1 MLVFTPSLIQIGVI
15 SHTSVMGMLIPG
27 VSGPKSLIGCS
38 FAYIHQN
45 HANVE
50 LQELVKDIFLGT

>member
-1 MLVFTPSLIQIGVI
+1 
-15 SHTSVMGMLIPG
+15 MGMLIPG